1 MPLTEDSYLFYSGEF
16 NLIFGDSES
25 GKTWL
30 ALAALADVLT
40 QQDGKAAF
48 IDLDHNGAPSIV
60 NRLQGFGVP
69 NDILS
74 DQHRFRLTHDDGV
87 ELREVVQDLAV
98 FGPDIAVL
106 DSLGEALGLYK
117 YDSNDGGDFTTA
129 HTQIIKPLTRV
140 GTGVMV
146 IDHLAKNA
154 GSREF
159 GPTGTPAKLRAV
171 GGTALRVTAEEP
183 FRPGEGGSA
192 KLELFKDR
200 HGGVRKQFPR
210 HSNKPVI
217 GTFKLG
223 ADEDRLT
230 YGIDPGLTVSMDKQK
245 AENDK
250 NAAEDAE
257 RLAEFI
263 SKGHIPEVSVRSARN
278 VLKCGQARAQ
288 RAIDAHRRGTRLKV
302 V

>member
-30 ALAALADVLT
+30 ALAAVTDVLT

-48 IDLDHNGAPSIV
+48 IDLDHNGAPSII

-69 NDILS
+69 DDVLG
-74 DQHRFRLTHDDGV
+74 DQQRFRLTQDDGI

-98 FGPDIAVL
+98 FAPDIAVL
-106 DSLGEALGLYK
+106 DSLGEALSLYK

-129 HTQIIKPLTRV
+129 HTRIIKPLTRV
-140 GTGVMV
+140 GTGVAV

-154 GSREF
+154 DSRAF

-171 GGTALRVTAEEP
+171 GGTALRVTAEQP
-183 FRPGEGGSA
+183 FKPGEGGSA

-210 HSNKPVI
+210 HGTKPVI
-217 GTFKLG
+217 GTFKLT
-223 ADEDRLT
+223 ADDDGLS
-230 YGIDPGLTVSMDKQK
+230 YSIDPGLTVPMDRQK
-245 AENDK
+245 AENDAL
-250 NAAEDAE
+250 AARDAE
-257 RLAEFI
+257 KLVALGDAEL
-263 SKGHIPEVSVRSARN
+263 SVRTARR
-278 VLKCGQARAQ
+278 VLKCGQPRAQ
-288 RAIDAHRRGTRLKV
+288 RAVAAYRRTFMRAV
-302 V
+302 

>member
-1 MPLTEDSYLFYSGEF
+1 MPLTEDSDLFYSGEF

-30 ALAALADVLT
+30 ALSAVADVLT

-48 IDLDHNGAPSIV
+48 IDLDHNGAASII

-69 NDILS
+69 DDVLG
-74 DQHRFRLTHDDGV
+74 DQQRFRLTQDDGI
-87 ELREVVQDLAV
+87 ELRAVVQDLAV
-98 FGPDIAVL
+98 FAPDIAVL
-106 DSLGEALGLYK
+106 DSLGEALGLHR

-140 GTGVMV
+140 GTGVAV

-154 GSREF
+154 DSRAF

-183 FRPGEGGSA
+183 FKPGEGGSA

-210 HSNKPVI
+210 QSSKPVI
-217 GTFKLG
+217 GTFKLT
-223 ADEDRLT
+223 ADDDSLT
-230 YGIDPGLTVSMDKQK
+230 YSIDPALTVSMENQK
-245 AENDK
+245 AKNDEI
-250 NAAEDAE
+250 AAYDAE
-257 RLAEFI
+257 RLASLGDVEL
-263 SKGHIPEVSVRSARN
+263 SVRTVQK
-278 VLKCGQARAQ
+278 VLKCGQPRAR
-288 RAIDAHRRGTRLKV
+288 RAIAVYRRIRLRAV
-302 V
+302 